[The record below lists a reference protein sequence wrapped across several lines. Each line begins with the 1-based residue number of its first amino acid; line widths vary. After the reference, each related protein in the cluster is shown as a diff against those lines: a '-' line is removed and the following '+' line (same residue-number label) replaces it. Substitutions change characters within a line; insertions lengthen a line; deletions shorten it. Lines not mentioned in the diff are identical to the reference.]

1 MALRAEREDGG
12 EVRKGKDEDRKA
24 GERNT
29 SLSEKETGEK
39 HREREGRTEEEKG
52 EGRTETIYQFCA
64 ASTRERTAMKT
75 DVHDKRTHIS
85 GRLSKRTESKGKWP
99 AKQESK

>member
-52 EGRTETIYQFCA
+52 EGRTETTYQFCA